1 MLVSTLLV
9 TVTDMEPV
17 CVVGKHGC
25 LRASPSTPYF
35 RGTDKV
41 SCHRHCLR
49 IVVLIPCADSSLARM
64 GGFTRGHTIV
74 RVESVWYVSF
84 ASSEIAPAA
93 TYGIPPS

>member
-1 MLVSTLLV
+1 MLVTTLPLS
-9 TVTDMEPV
+9 VTDTEPV

-25 LRASPSTPYF
+25 LRASSSTPYF

-41 SCHRHCLR
+41 SCHLPCLR
-49 IVVLIPCADSSLARM
+49 AVVLMPCADSSWDRM

-74 RVESVWYVSF
+74 LLESVWYVSP

-93 TYGIPPS
+93 TYGTPPS